1 MVHLNLTQ
9 HTSNPVVISSLAW
22 NAVRD
27 SLTKLGKGELV
38 NYIESVKV
46 TDSRITIKTGK
57 PIVNMDLL
65 NHKEA
70 IKERIDESFQIF
82 GIKKIERKIV
92 FI

>member
-1 MVHLNLTQ
+1 
-9 HTSNPVVISSLAW
+9 
-22 NAVRD
+22 
-27 SLTKLGKGELV
+27 
-38 NYIESVKV
+38 VKV